1 MIHFTSADY
10 IILLFFFLLLIATGY
25 FASRRGR
32 GDDDSY
38 FLAGKKIGIVLFVV
52 TNVSTWYGGIL
63 GIGEFTY
70 QYGLVTWFTQ
80 GLPYYFFAILFAFFM
95 VKKVYAGDN
104 ITIPQKIEAVYGSTA
119 GKISSV
125 FVFILSSPAPYLL
138 MIAQILNLFFGLPLI
153 WGLIISAL
161 LSIFYLIRGGLHAD
175 IYVDAF
181 LFIIMFSGFGMLL
194 WSVYS
199 SAGSGVLTANLPEQ
213 HLSLTGGLSPLYL
226 GVWWMIAV
234 WTFVDPGFHQRVKA
248 ARSAQT
254 AKWGV
259 IISVFLWL
267 VFDFLTNVT
276 GLYTAAL
283 LPGLSDPKNSF
294 PLLADTYLSSGLKGF
309 FFAALFSTILSTS
322 NSFLFI
328 SGTTL
333 GIDFVKRG
341 DKKKEAMYGMIFSAI
356 LAVVLALMIPSVIG
370 MWYLIG
376 SVCVPGLLL
385 ATLGS
390 YFPNLRLSK
399 EEILLGFILGSISA
413 VFWYILR
420 EFGFVPEEAMSIE
433 PMIAGLVVIIL
444 LVLRERFIRFLR
456 K

>member
-1 MIHFTSADY
+1 MISFTLTDY
-10 IILLFFFLLLIATGY
+10 LILLLFFLALIAIGLFT
-25 FASRRGR
+25 SRKAGT
-32 GDDDSY
+32 DDESY
-38 FLAGKKIGIVLFVV
+38 FLAGKKIGLLLFVV

-95 VKKVYAGDN
+95 VKRVYTAEN
-104 ITIPQKIEAVYGSTA
+104 ITIPQKIEAVYGQTA
-119 GKISSV
+119 GRISSV

-138 MIAQILNLFFGLPLI
+138 MVAQILHLFFGLPMI
-153 WGLIISAL
+153 WGLILSAV
-161 LSIFYLIRGGLHAD
+161 LSLFYLIRGGLRSD

-181 LFIIMFSGFGMLL
+181 LFVIMFLGFGLLL
-194 WSVYS
+194 WSVYNT
-199 SAGSGVLTANLPEQ
+199 AGTEVLLTDLPEG

-226 GVWWMIAV
+226 GAWWMIAV

-248 ARSAQT
+248 AGSAQI
-254 AKWGV
+254 AKKGI
-259 IISVFLWL
+259 IISVVLWL

-283 LPGLSDPKNSF
+283 LPDLADAKNSF
-294 PLLADTYLSSGLKGF
+294 PLLAENYLSSGLKGF
-309 FFAALFSTILSTS
+309 FFAALFATILSTS

-333 GIDFVKRG
+333 GIDFVKKGSKR
-341 DKKKEAMYGMIFSAI
+341 KEAMYGMIFSAI
-356 LAVVLALMIPSVIG
+356 VAVMLALAVPSVIG

-385 ATLGS
+385 ATLGA
-390 YFPNLRLSK
+390 YFPDLRLGRKS
-399 EEILLGFILGSISA
+399 ILLGFILGSLSS
-413 VFWYILR
+413 VFWYILK
-420 EFGFVPEEAMSIE
+420 EFGFVPDGVMLIE
-433 PMIAGLVVIIL
+433 PMIAGLFVIALI
-444 LVLRERFIRFLR
+444 VIREKIMGFFRE
-456 K
+456 